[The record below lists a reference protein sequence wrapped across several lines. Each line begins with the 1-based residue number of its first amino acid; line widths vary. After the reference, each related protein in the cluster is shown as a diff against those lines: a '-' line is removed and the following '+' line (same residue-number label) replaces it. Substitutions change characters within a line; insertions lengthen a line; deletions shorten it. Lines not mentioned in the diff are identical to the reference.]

1 MNKMRQLIV
10 IPARLSSWRFP
21 NKPLTDLLSMPM
33 FEHVYRRS
41 ELVSNIDDI
50 VLALCD
56 KELYDIAVNKGMKAI
71 MTSNEHKTAC
81 ERVAEASQIMGYTSH
96 DDIVI
101 NVQADEPV
109 VPPPVIEITRDLLL
123 SKNTNNCANLVEH
136 ITDTNELNNRHR
148 VKAILSVNNNLIFLS
163 RESVP
168 STFFDINK
176 LTTFYRLTCITA
188 YRGPF
193 LQQYCKLSRTPIEL
207 IEGNDMMRVIEHDI
221 QIPSG
226 ISPYRTHPVD
236 TPEDVKGVINILKN
250 DEWYDKYK

>member
-1 MNKMRQLIV
+1 
-10 IPARLSSWRFP
+10 
-21 NKPLTDLLSMPM
+21 M
-33 FEHVYRRS
+33 FEHVYRGS
-41 ELVSNIDDI
+41 ELVANIDDI

-109 VPPPVIEITRDLLL
+109 VPPPVIEMTRDLLL

-136 ITDTNELNNRHR
+136 ITDTNELKNRHR

-236 TPEDVKGVINILKN
+236 TPEDVKEVINILKN
-250 DEWYDKYK
+250 DEWYNKYKQN

>member
-1 MNKMRQLIV
+1 MRQLIV
-10 IPARLSSWRFP
+10 IPARLGSWRFP

-33 FEHVYRRS
+33 FEHVYKRS

-50 VLALCD
+50 VVAVCD
-56 KELYDIAVNKGMKAI
+56 EELYEIATSKGMKAL

-96 DDIVI
+96 NDIVI

-109 VPPPVIEITRDLLL
+109 VPPPVIEMTRDLLL
-123 SKNTNNCANLVEH
+123 SKTSNNCANLVEQ
-136 ITDTNELNNRHR
+136 ITDARELKNKHR

-163 RESVP
+163 RESIP
-168 STFFDINK
+168 STFFDIDNM
-176 LTTFYRLTCITA
+176 TTFYRLTCITA

-193 LQQYCKLSRTPIEL
+193 LQNYCTLTRTPIEL

-236 TPEDVKGVINILKN
+236 TPEDVKEVITILKN
-250 DEWYDKYK
+250 DDWYNKYKSY

>member
-1 MNKMRQLIV
+1 MRQLIV

-33 FEHVYRRS
+33 FEHVYKRS

-50 VLALCD
+50 VVAVCD
-56 KELYDIAVNKGMKAI
+56 EELYEIATSKGMKVL
-71 MTSNEHKTAC
+71 MTSKEHKTAC

-96 DDIVI
+96 NDIVI

-109 VPPPVIEITRDLLL
+109 VPPPVIEMTRDLLL
-123 SKNTNNCANLVEH
+123 SKTSNNCANLVEQ
-136 ITDTNELNNRHR
+136 ITDTRDLNNKHR

-163 RESVP
+163 RESIP
-168 STFFDINK
+168 STFFDIDNV
-176 LTTFYRLTCITA
+176 TTFYRLTCITA

-193 LQQYCKLSRTPIEL
+193 LQNYCTLSRTPIEL

-236 TPEDVKGVINILKN
+236 TPEDVKEVITILKN
-250 DEWYDKYK
+250 DDWYNKYKSY